1 MLITVL
7 LLVAVLVMGC
17 AQLRHIR
24 RVRQERSRIFDPVIN
39 VVDDAVVRPDGL
51 AFPVLTGSW
60 HGHPIRLE
68 PIVDALTLRKLPVL
82 WLVVELRRN
91 LDVAAPLD
99 ILLRP
104 TGTEFFSPNGRYSR
118 ECSSAEWM
126 PAHARV
132 VSPAPRDAPSL
143 SILEPFGSFLADD
156 RTKELCMT
164 EHGLRAVWRLG
175 EGQQA
180 QYRTTRRADFGSVR
194 VRREELDTVLR
205 TLGEIGDVLAPQPAR
220 SHQ

>member
-7 LLVAVLVMGC
+7 LLVALLAMGW

-24 RVRQERSRIFDPVIN
+24 RVRQERSRIFELVIN

-51 AFPVLTGSW
+51 GFPVLTGSW

-82 WLVVELRRN
+82 WLVVEHRRKLN
-91 LDVAAPLD
+91 VAAPLD

-104 TGTEFFSPNGRYSR
+104 TGAEFFSPNGHYSG
-118 ECSSAEWM
+118 ECQADEWM
-126 PAHARV
+126 PAEARIA
-132 VSPAPRDAPSL
+132 SPSPEAAPPL
-143 SILEPFGSFLADD
+143 PVLEPFRAFLADN
-156 RTKELCMT
+156 RTKELCVT
-164 EHGLRAVWRLG
+164 ERGVRVVWRLS

-180 QYRTTRRADFGSVR
+180 HYRTVRRADFGSVR
-194 VRREELDTVLR
+194 VRPEELHIVLCTVS
-205 TLGEIGDVLAPQPAR
+205 EIGDVLARQPAR
-220 SHQ
+220 SLR